1 MNLIQLLLELA
12 AYEFAV
18 ATIRVPKKSKF
29 KIFRVPTSGFV
40 PLALICNNM
49 FSYLYILLFVDGSN
63 KQEFAN
69 FKQKGMWQTFHMF
82 NQQFNTVEI
91 YFANQYLAVFLT
103 MLL

>member
-40 PLALICNNM
+40 
-49 FSYLYILLFVDGSN
+49 ILL
-63 KQEFAN
+63 
-69 FKQKGMWQTFHMF
+69 
-82 NQQFNTVEI
+82 
-91 YFANQYLAVFLT
+91 
-103 MLL
+103 